1 MSRIWCHSA
10 TRFITTPSY
19 GTHPVEPKRKETS
32 MRKWLVTGFEVV
44 CLFPMGALLAP
55 LMAFG
60 LLSVLGVM
68 TSGEVRS
75 AGLLAPLV
83 ALRNL
88 ADIMALVFSA
98 LAGYVG
104 AWAAV
109 VVGAERLRQGRGRWV
124 VVAFLLMGL
133 GAAGYWETWILQ
145 SRSETASTAG
155 WIFWCSLLVPPMAVA
170 VHQLYLLIR
179 RPSPHFRRAASVPDP

>member
-1 MSRIWCHSA
+1 
-10 TRFITTPSY
+10 
-19 GTHPVEPKRKETS
+19 
-32 MRKWLVTGFEVV
+32 MRKWLVMGIEIV

-68 TSGEVRS
+68 TSGAVRG
-75 AGLLAPLV
+75 AGLMAPLV

-88 ADIMALVFSA
+88 VDILAPVFSA
-98 LAGYVG
+98 LAGYAG

-109 VVGAERLRQGRGRWV
+109 VVGADRLRQGHGRWV
-124 VVAFLLMGL
+124 
-133 GAAGYWETWILQ
+133 LQ
-145 SRSETASTAG
+145 SRGETASTGG
-155 WIFWCSLLVPPMAVA
+155 WIVWCLLLVPPMAVA

-179 RPSPHFRRAASVPDP
+179 PGPHFKRAASVPGP

>member
-1 MSRIWCHSA
+1 
-10 TRFITTPSY
+10 
-19 GTHPVEPKRKETS
+19 
-32 MRKWLVTGFEVV
+32 MRKWLVKGIEVV

-55 LMAFG
+55 LMAFAF
-60 LLSVLGVM
+60 LMVLGVM
-68 TSGEVRS
+68 TSGEVRN

-88 ADIMALVFSA
+88 ADILALVFSA
-98 LAGYVG
+98 VAGYVG

-109 VVGAERLRQGRGRWV
+109 VVGADRLRQGRARWV
-124 VVAFLLMGL
+124 VAACLLMGL

-145 SRSETASTAG
+145 SRSETASAVG

-179 RPSPHFRRAASVPDP
+179 PPSSTPDSATA

>member
-1 MSRIWCHSA
+1 LMASC
-10 TRFITTPSY
+10 
-19 GTHPVEPKRKETS
+19 GTHPVEPKRRETPV
-32 MRKWLVTGFEVV
+32 RNRLVMGIEIV

-68 TSGEVRS
+68 TSGAVRS

-83 ALRNL
+83 ALREL
-88 ADIMALVFSA
+88 ADILALVFSA

-109 VVGAERLRQGRGRWV
+109 VLGADRLRQGRGRWV
-124 VVAFLLMGL
+124 VVASLLMGL
-133 GAAGYWETWILQ
+133 GAAGYWETWMLQ
-145 SRSETASTAG
+145 SRSDTASTGG
-155 WIFWCSLLVPPMAVA
+155 WIFWCLLLVPPMAVA
-170 VHQLYLLIR
+170 VRQLYLLIR
-179 RPSPHFRRAASVPDP
+179 RPSPHHTRAASVPGP

>member
-1 MSRIWCHSA
+1 
-10 TRFITTPSY
+10 
-19 GTHPVEPKRKETS
+19 
-32 MRKWLVTGFEVV
+32 MRKWLVRGIEIV
-44 CLFPMGALLAP
+44 CLAPMGALLAP

-60 LLSVLGVM
+60 LLMVLGVM

-88 ADIMALVFSA
+88 ADIIALLFSA
-98 LAGYVG
+98 TAGYVG

-109 VVGAERLRQGRGRWV
+109 VVGADRLRQGPARWV

-145 SRSETASTAG
+145 SRSATASTAG

-170 VHQLYLLIR
+170 AHQLYLLIR
-179 RPSPHFRRAASVPDP
+179 RPRPGSRPDSATA